1 MFVEGLFGT
10 HKKTYKHNCMT
21 AQSDSLKRHK
31 RQILSKQKL
40 LESSKRVAKPI
51 REYLNTN
58 KSAKSTKGPVKI

>member
-1 MFVEGLFGT
+1 
-10 HKKTYKHNCMT
+10 MT